1 MAHIP
6 DGRCQ
11 VVNALHVD
19 RDWRH
24 PLEYDDSGF
33 RLAQFADPIRVP
45 VRPADVR
52 ARGRVCSDALQGMV
66 SGRIG
71 RGRHSRPSPLVD
83 AFFIA
88 LAGLVTHSGKTPYLN
103 PSICVGSKTTP

>member
-1 MAHIP
+1 
-6 DGRCQ
+6 
-11 VVNALHVD
+11 
-19 RDWRH
+19 
-24 PLEYDDSGF
+24 
-33 RLAQFADPIRVP
+33 
-45 VRPADVR
+45 
-52 ARGRVCSDALQGMV
+52 MV